1 MAGIAGLCM
10 VAQLLSLAHLVVVEH
25 ERCPE
30 HGELIHGDG
39 HEADSLAAPVSIPA
53 ATRARVLPAHPDEPD
68 AEHDHCLSATER
80 RDLRLARVDA
90 PAMMP
95 PAQSDA
101 HPHRATTPAVTRA
114 LYRSAPKTSPPHL
127 S

>member
-1 MAGIAGLCM
+1 MLCL
-10 VAQLLSLAHLVVVEH
+10 VAQLLGLAHLVVVEH

-39 HEADSLAAPVSIPA
+39 RAADTVAAPAPST
-53 ATRARVLPAHPDEPD
+53 ATTTARVLPGQSDEPHGD
-68 AEHDHCLSATER
+68 HDHCLSATER
-80 RDLRLARVDA
+80 RDLRLSRVDVA
-90 PAMMP
+90 AMIS

-101 HPHRATTPAVTRA
+101 LPRSATTPVAARA

-127 S
+127 A